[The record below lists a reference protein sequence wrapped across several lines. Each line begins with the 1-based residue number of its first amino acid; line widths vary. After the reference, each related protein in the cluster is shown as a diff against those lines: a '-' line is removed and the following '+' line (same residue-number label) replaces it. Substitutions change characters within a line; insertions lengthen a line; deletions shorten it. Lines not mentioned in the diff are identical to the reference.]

1 MKQFNSSKEV
11 TICIPTYNR
20 SITVLNR
27 LDWYCQSDL
36 LGIIR
41 LLVSD
46 NTSTDGT
53 YEQIQKYGNT
63 EGISIVQNSTHGSHF
78 FGNIANLFYQSDTE
92 WLIYY
97 SDEDSPVISG
107 IESFCSSLS
116 NSSSAYDVVVASV
129 IPSDDGSLT
138 APVRSIKKHDLTYK
152 DIYGMRYISGVAI
165 NKRRMGRIFD
175 LMLKHHEKNAFIH
188 WFPHTALILSAFARK
203 GLLGLPDALAKR
215 EEKAKGYFP
224 GEDNKV
230 YYKFLDARWKIWAGA
245 QDWFRLLKSESAV
258 YECDPQLIDDILLQH
273 TKRVLV
279 DISQGLSYE
288 RPEYSKYFDAAL
300 KAECGRMLSKE
311 PWPDL

>member
-1 MKQFNSSKEV
+1 MNEHNSNKDV

-20 SITVLNR
+20 SNTILNR
-27 LDWYCQSDL
+27 LEWFSQSDL
-36 LGIIR
+36 RGRIR

-53 YEQIQKYGNT
+53 YQKIQKYGNI
-63 EGISIVQNSTHGSHF
+63 EGIDIVQNSTYGSHF
-78 FGNIANLFYQSDTE
+78 FGNIANLFYQCNTD

-97 SDEDSPVISG
+97 SDEDSPVVSG

-116 NSSSAYDVVVASV
+116 DSSSTYDVVVASV
-129 IPSDDGSLT
+129 VPSDDGSLT
-138 APVRSIKKHDLTYK
+138 APVRSIKKQDLTYK
-152 DIYGMRYISGVAI
+152 DIYGMRYISGVAV

-175 LMLKHHEKNAFIH
+175 LMLEHHQKNAFIH
-188 WFPHTALILSAFARK
+188 WFPHTALILSAFSRK
-203 GLLGLPDALAKR
+203 GLLGLPDPLAKR

-245 QDWFRLLKSESAV
+245 QDWFRLLKSEVAA
-258 YECDPQLIDDILLQH
+258 YECDQHLIDDILLQH

-279 DISQGLSYE
+279 DISQGLNYE

-300 KAECGRMLSKE
+300 KAECARMLSKE